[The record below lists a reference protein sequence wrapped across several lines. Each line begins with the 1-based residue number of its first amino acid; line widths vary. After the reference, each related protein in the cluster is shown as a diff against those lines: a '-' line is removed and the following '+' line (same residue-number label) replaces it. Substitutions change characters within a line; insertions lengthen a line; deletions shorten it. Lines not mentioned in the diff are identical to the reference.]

1 MAILYKPQD
10 QTTITDF
17 EVIKDQLA
25 AHGIMIARWEASV
38 LLSETATQAEILE
51 AYSHELK
58 PFMEK
63 NGYATADVINVHPKT
78 ENLLAIREK
87 FMKEHTHNEDEI
99 RFFVDGVGKFWFHL
113 DNEEILCVTCER
125 GDFMSV
131 PKNFRHWF
139 DLAPTYFVKAIRI
152 FSNMEGWTPHYTDSG
167 VDAKYNPAHNP
178 SSLS

>member
-1 MAILYKPQD
+1 MASLLLARENK
-10 QTTITDF
+10 TVTDF
-17 EVIKDQLA
+17 KEIKSLLSG
-25 AHGIMIARWEASV
+25 HGIMIAHWEASKKI
-38 LLSETATQAEILE
+38 ENYATQEEILE

-78 ENLLAIREK
+78 ENLMAIREK
-87 FMKEHTHNEDEI
+87 FMKEHTHSEDEI

-113 DNEEILCVTCER
+113 DNDDILCVTCER

-139 DLAPTYFVKAIRI
+139 DLAPGYFVKAIRI
-152 FSNMEGWTPHYTDSG
+152 FSNQEGWIAHYTSSG
-167 VDAKYNPAHNP
+167 VDARYNP
-178 SSLS
+178 